1 MKHLLPVITTL
12 LCVSFYTQA
21 SEPAGKTIL
30 ARGSV
35 LAVDGGSELQ
45 RKLQRR
51 DTVFGVDRITTGEKS
66 KAQFS
71 MSDGGLIALK
81 ENSELNIANYEF
93 DSNTQQGSASIE
105 LLKGGLR
112 SISGVIKKNGG
123 SYNVKTPVGSI
134 GIRGTHFEIQLV
146 NGDVFLAV
154 WDGAIDL
161 TLENNNVLSLGDNEA
176 FSFAQIT
183 SLGEVL
189 TTTRAATVFDQNIV
203 TIDPINDDN
212 EEQEQTSVASTIEG
226 NNVDAFETD
235 ADIADVYSEQQ
246 FQTVSSASL
255 VDQIAQRQ
263 GVFNYQASSFNV
275 DSSAGAVSDF
285 SMMMAVDFDNGTV
298 PDGEISFNDADG
310 NWYAAYSGL
319 INISK
324 LDLAVTFASHA
335 NNKAEG
341 NVEAIFLNDLDTIS
355 GSFNLN
361 EINNPDVNATGS
373 FKLEP

>member
-1 MKHLLPVITTL
+1 M
-12 LCVSFYTQA
+12 
-21 SEPAGKTIL
+21 
-30 ARGSV
+30 
-35 LAVDGGSELQ
+35 
-45 RKLQRR
+45 
-51 DTVFGVDRITTGEKS
+51 
-66 KAQFS
+66 
-71 MSDGGLIALK
+71 
-81 ENSELNIANYEF
+81 
-93 DSNTQQGSASIE
+93 
-105 LLKGGLR
+105 LKGGLR

-235 ADIADVYSEQQ
+235 ADITDVYSEQQ

-324 LDLAVTFASHA
+324 LDLAVTFASML
-335 NNKAEG
+335 
-341 NVEAIFLNDLDTIS
+341 IT
-355 GSFNLN
+355 
-361 EINNPDVNATGS
+361 
-373 FKLEP
+373 KLRVMLRLFF

>member
-21 SEPAGKTIL
+21 NDPAGKTIL

-35 LAVDGGSELQ
+35 LAVDGSSEQQ
-45 RKLQRR
+45 RQLQRR

-93 DSNTQQGSASIE
+93 DANTQQGSASIE

-123 SYNVKTPVGSI
+123 SYSVKTPVGSI
-134 GIRGTHFEIQLV
+134 GIRGTHFEVQLV
-146 NGDVFLAV
+146 EGNVFLAV

-161 TLENNNVLSLGDNEA
+161 TLENSSVVSLGDNEA

-183 SLGEVL
+183 ASGEVL
-189 TTTRAATVFDQNIV
+189 KTTRAARVFDQNIV
-203 TIDPINDDN
+203 TIDPKDDN
-212 EEQEQTSVASTIEG
+212 EEETEQVAATEVEV
-226 NNVDAFETD
+226 NAFETD
-235 ADIADVYSEQQ
+235 ADAMDVYSEQQ
-246 FQTVSSASL
+246 FQTVSSSSL

-263 GVFNYQASSFNV
+263 GVFNYEASSFNV
-275 DSSAGAVSDF
+275 NSSVGAVTDF
-285 SMMMAVDFDNGTV
+285 AMTMAVDFDNGTV

-319 INISK
+319 INLSE
-324 LDLAVTFASHA
+324 LDLAVTFASHG

-341 NVEAIFLNDLDTIS
+341 DVEAIFLNDLDNIT
-355 GSFNLN
+355 GNFNLN
-361 EINNPDVNATGS
+361 EINNPDVNASGS

>member
-235 ADIADVYSEQQ
+235 ADITDVYSEQQ

-324 LDLAVTFASHA
+324 LDLAV
-335 NNKAEG
+335 
-341 NVEAIFLNDLDTIS
+341 
-355 GSFNLN
+355 SFNLN

>member
-21 SEPAGKTIL
+21 NDPAGKTIL

-35 LAVDGGSELQ
+35 LAVDGSNEQQ
-45 RKLQRR
+45 RQLQRR

-71 MSDGGLIALK
+71 MLDGGLIALK

-93 DSNTQQGSASIE
+93 NDNTQQGSASIE

-123 SYNVKTPVGSI
+123 SYSVKTPVGSI
-134 GIRGTHFEIQLV
+134 GIRGTHFEVQLV
-146 NGDVFLAV
+146 KGDVFLAV

-161 TLENNNVLSLGDNEA
+161 TLENNNVVSLGDNEA

-183 SLGEVL
+183 ATGEVFK
-189 TTTRAATVFDQNIV
+189 TTRAARVFDQNIV
-203 TIDPINDDN
+203 AIAPKDDN
-212 EEQEQTSVASTIEG
+212 EEETEQASVTEVEV
-226 NNVDAFETD
+226 NAFE
-235 ADIADVYSEQQ
+235 ADTGVMDIYSEQQ

-263 GVFNYQASSFNV
+263 GVFNYEASSFNV
-275 DSSAGAVSDF
+275 NSSVGAVTDF
-285 SMMMAVDFDNGTV
+285 AMTMAVDFDNGTV
-298 PDGEISFNDADG
+298 PDGEISFNDAGG

-319 INISK
+319 INLSE
-324 LDLAVTFASHA
+324 LELAVTFASHG

-341 NVEAIFLNDLDTIS
+341 DVDAIFLNDLDNIT
-355 GSFNLN
+355 GNFNLN
-361 EINNPDVNATGS
+361 EINNPDVNASGS